1 MSKFLKNFLNFF
13 HNLYPE
19 PIVSSYLE
27 ETIKTKR
34 DILTPVIFSDH
45 IDSEKTVK
53 QKIQLEQQRRHQAY
67 TALDYYLSLTTY
79 FDFFSFDSFEIAKEA
94 KYLTQVEKKKIV
106 TSDILLLAFLSKHLK
121 ISEILNSFGITNERM
136 VEELGYFSNAEDTFF
151 ESLLKSF
158 QISFP
163 ISFKSLIFNS
173 KIEYSLEVNS
183 LFEKAALNA
192 IQRFKTPLIGT
203 EILFLTLLEEEKTIA
218 GKILKKFFK
227 TDFDWLSL
235 RYDLIKRIYS
245 QESQIRT
252 EVGYNQ
258 EYFAYILKTK
268 LSDFEFEGLIASG
281 NFLQSVSSFRNQLI
295 SEALKIDIYKS
306 LEEEVYESL
315 KRKREKKFSINR
327 FDIKLEDQEFG
338 FQMEDLFREG
348 ELEKQENEDLEAED
362 LEAGDLE
369 AEDLEDEDLEDEER

>member
-362 LEAGDLE
+362 LE
-369 AEDLEDEDLEDEER
+369 DEDLEDEER